1 MPQHRRQLLIAAAAG
16 ALLAGCAGLVAPSS
30 YTLSEADLQQLVE
43 RNFPLERP
51 LLEVL
56 DVSVKAPHVKLLPA
70 RNRIATDFEVDTRDR
85 LFGNRWQGRLALESA
100 LRWEASDQ
108 TLRLQNVR
116 VDDFTLD
123 KGASAVR
130 SQADRLGALL
140 AERVLEDMVVYRL
153 SDERRDKLHRFGLVP
168 AGVEVTAAGV
178 EIRFKPG

>member
-1 MPQHRRQLLIAAAAG
+1 MPRLRRHLLLAAAG
-16 ALLAGCAGLVAPSS
+16 ALLAGCAGFVGPTT
-30 YTLSEADLQQLVE
+30 YTLSQADLQQLIE

-56 DVSVKAPHVKLLPA
+56 EVSVEAPHVTLLPA
-70 RNRIATDFEVDTRDR
+70 RNRIATDFDVDTRDR
-85 LFGNRWQGRLALESA
+85 LFGKRWHGRLALESA

-123 KGASAVR
+123 KAGSSER
-130 SQADRLGALL
+130 GQADRLGALL

-153 SDERRDKLHRFGLVP
+153 SDERRDKLQRLGLVP
-168 AGVEVTAAGV
+168 GGVEVTNAGV
-178 EIRFKPG
+178 EIRFKPM